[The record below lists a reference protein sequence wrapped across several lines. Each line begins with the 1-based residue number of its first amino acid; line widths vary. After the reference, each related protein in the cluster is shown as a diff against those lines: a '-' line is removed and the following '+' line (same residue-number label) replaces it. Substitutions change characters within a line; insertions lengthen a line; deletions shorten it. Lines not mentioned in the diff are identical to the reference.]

1 MPQPKCSD
9 FWCKFGVFCSKTQ
22 NLELNLEFRSQNI
35 LKPIN
40 CQMCGIY
47 FKNNFFLHVQ
57 SRIFSWL
64 CLVFLWKVDI
74 SRHQETHEK
83 STKSSKCSRYHFL
96 TFEDQGSGYSL
107 GVSKVTL
114 RWTGSVKI
122 LTKGQLGSNL
132 IDTDTRSFNK
142 SFRDQN

>member
-47 FKNNFFLHVQ
+47 FKNNFFLHVL

-64 CLVFLWKVDI
+64 CLVFFCVWKVDI

-83 STKSSKCSRYHFL
+83 ALNLVSALDTTSGHLRTRVLDTHWGYLKSPLSGLALSKF
-96 TFEDQGSGYSL
+96 
-107 GVSKVTL
+107 
-114 RWTGSVKI
+114 
-122 LTKGQLGSNL
+122 
-132 IDTDTRSFNK
+132 
-142 SFRDQN
+142 